1 MFSINSTSF
10 IPLFLCLLVRGTK
23 KIGNKMMPLFRMDVV
38 LLQQPVWGKK
48 YMNKKVFL
56 EVDITKFIFLTC

>member
-1 MFSINSTSF
+1 
-10 IPLFLCLLVRGTK
+10 
-23 KIGNKMMPLFRMDVV
+23 MMPLFRMDVV

-56 EVDITKFIFLTC
+56 EVDITKFIFLTCLKKMHVNLDANWIITFRECYLYK

>member
-1 MFSINSTSF
+1 
-10 IPLFLCLLVRGTK
+10 
-23 KIGNKMMPLFRMDVV
+23 MMPLFRMDVV

-56 EVDITKFIFLTC
+56 EVDITKFIFLTCWKKMHVNLDANWIITLRECYLYK